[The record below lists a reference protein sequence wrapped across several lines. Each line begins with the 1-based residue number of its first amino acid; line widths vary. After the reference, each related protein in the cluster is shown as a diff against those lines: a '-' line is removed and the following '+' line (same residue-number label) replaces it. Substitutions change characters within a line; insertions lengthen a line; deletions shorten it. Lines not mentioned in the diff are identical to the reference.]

1 MFNRSMT
8 RISQYPINSNLST
21 KLFDLFFEVVGKKN
35 NSEEFKNTI
44 IDLLS
49 PTERIMIAKR
59 IAIIYLLLKKVDY
72 ITIADV
78 LKVSSSTIGKFQL
91 IIENSVGIV
100 PTFKKLLRNERISQF
115 LEEIYLAFRG
125 PGVPGVNWSSAW
137 KQKLE
142 LERKKQQGI

>member
-1 MFNRSMT
+1 MT
-8 RISQYPINSNLST
+8 RISQYPINNNLLT

-44 IDLLS
+44 TDLLS

-59 IAIIYLLLKKVDY
+59 IAIIYLLLKKVNY

-125 PGVPGVNWSSAW
+125 PGVPGVDWSSAW

-142 LERKKQQGI
+142 FERKKQQGI

>member
-8 RISQYPINSNLST
+8 RISQYPINDNLLT

-59 IAIIYLLLKKVDY
+59 IAIIYLLLKKIDY
-72 ITIADV
+72 VTIAEV
-78 LKVSSSTIGKFQL
+78 LKVSSSTIGKFQI

-115 LEEIYLAFRG
+115 LEEIYLTFRG
-125 PGVPGVNWSSAW
+125 PGVPGVDWSSAW

>member
-1 MFNRSMT
+1 MT
-8 RISQYPINSNLST
+8 RISQYPINNNLLT
-21 KLFDLFFEVVGKKN
+21 KLFELFFEVVGKKN

-44 IDLLS
+44 ADLLS

-59 IAIIYLLLKKVDY
+59 IAIIYLLLKKIDY
-72 ITIADV
+72 VTIADV
-78 LKVSSSTIGKFQL
+78 LKVSSSTIGKFQI
-91 IIENSVGIV
+91 IIENSTGIV

-115 LEEIYLAFRG
+115 LEEIYLTFRG
-125 PGVPGVNWSSAW
+125 PGVPGVDWSSAW